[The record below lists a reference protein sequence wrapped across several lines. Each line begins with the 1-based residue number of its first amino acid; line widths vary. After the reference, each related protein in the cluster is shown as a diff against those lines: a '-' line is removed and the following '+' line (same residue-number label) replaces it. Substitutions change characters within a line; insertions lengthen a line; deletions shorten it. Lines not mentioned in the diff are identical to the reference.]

1 MGRHTVRAGNIG
13 EEEEEQIE
21 LIPDRELDPHKAP
34 VREPSTAPAPAT
46 PVPVPA

>member
-1 MGRHTVRAGNIG
+1 MGNIG

-21 LIPDRELDPHKAP
+21 LIPQRELEPATAP
-34 VREPSTAPAPAT
+34 VKEPSPVTAPAT